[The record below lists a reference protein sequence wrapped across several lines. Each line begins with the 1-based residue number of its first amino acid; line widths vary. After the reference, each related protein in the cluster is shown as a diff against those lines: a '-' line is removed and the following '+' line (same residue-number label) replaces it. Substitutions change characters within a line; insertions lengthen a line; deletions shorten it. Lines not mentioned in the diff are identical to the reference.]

1 MGVDWQAI
9 VPLIVLG
16 VLSVVLAVRRA
27 RRPTNPPAIP
37 WAYLWA
43 FFLVFGVA
51 EWVSF
56 SVAVWILALL
66 SFHALREYFSLLDL
80 RLADRWGIL
89 GAYLSIPG
97 MTYLIQINWYG
108 FFIISIPVYVFL
120 VIPFLVALGG
130 PDPKGSVL
138 SVGAID
144 FGLFFFVFCLGH
156 VGYLV
161 FFSRWMAI
169 LVIVGVTGCDALLR
183 ALGPKR
189 PFALR
194 YVACAAFVLVL
205 AWGLRSWTWIPST
218 QTIAVGLFI
227 PGLVLMGR
235 FTLEK
240 LEADLGIGSR
250 PLEPGRGLVVDSL
263 RSYLFTAPVIF
274 HYLRWSLRFGDRPW
288 AP

>member
-1 MGVDWQAI
+1 METDWQAV
-9 VPLIVLG
+9 VPGIVLG
-16 VLSVVLAVRRA
+16 GLVVGLAVRRA
-27 RRPTNPPAIP
+27 RRATSPPVVP
-37 WAYLWA
+37 WAYLAA
-43 FFLVFGVA
+43 FFLVFCVA
-51 EWVSF
+51 EWLSF
-56 SVAVWILALL
+56 PAAVWILALL
-66 SFHALREYFSLLDL
+66 SFHALREYFSLVDL
-80 RLADRWGIL
+80 RLGDRWGIL
-89 GAYLSIPG
+89 GAYLSIPA
-97 MTYLIQINWYG
+97 MTYLIQIDWYG
-108 FFIISIPVYVFL
+108 FFIVSIPVYAFL
-120 VIPFLVALGG
+120 VIPFLVALGD

-161 FFSRWMAI
+161 FYSRWMAI
-169 LVIVGVTGCDALLR
+169 LLVVGVAGCDALLR

-189 PFALR
+189 PLALR
-194 YVACAAFVLVL
+194 YVACAAFVLAL
-205 AWGLRSWTWIPST
+205 GWALRPWTWIPPA
-218 QTIAVGLFI
+218 QTIAVGLFV

-235 FTLEK
+235 FTLGK

-274 HYLRWSLRFGDRPW
+274 HFLRWSLRFGDRPW